1 MEHHHG
7 ALTARDRQRLEN
19 LPVAQLQRIVG
30 HVDLER
36 CIAFSNQGRQFFTQ
50 HLRGGVGDD
59 QVEGII
65 DHRLVTRPAM
75 VVIDGRAQAFALLL
89 AGERDDGGGAAAG
102 RRDRAAEEVISHHR
116 AVASRL
122 VEVYMAVDATGGDMP
137 ACRVDFLETL
147 RQVQAKGDDAPITNT
162 DIAGERV

>member
-1 MEHHHG
+1 
-7 ALTARDRQRLEN
+7 
-19 LPVAQLQRIVG
+19 
-30 HVDLER
+30 
-36 CIAFSNQGRQFFTQ
+36 
-50 HLRGGVGDD
+50 
-59 QVEGII
+59 
-65 DHRLVTRPAM
+65 M

-102 RRDRAAEEVISHHR
+102 RRDRAAEEVIGHHR

-122 VEVYMAVDATGGDMP
+122 VEVHVAVDATGGDMP
-137 ACRVDFLETL
+137 ACRVDFLVTL